1 MPEAADIQ
9 AIVASLSSNPFA
21 TIVTDNRKPDNPIVA
36 ANDAFFDLTGYCAE
50 EVIGRN
56 CRFLAGIGSEPEA
69 QAALRVAIA
78 EGTPA
83 VVELWNYRKD
93 GSPFRNALMI
103 APILDNFG
111 NAVFF
116 VGSQL
121 EVRNQSLQNI
131 RPLQSRRRVLA
142 LTSKQRRVLLLMTQ
156 GHRDR
161 HATFSDAE
169 IQTCLT
175 LYDRRSRVEAKMRC
189 LKLLGER
196 LMART
201 FDRHTT
207 ELHIRAALL
216 NRFIRLGTP
225 KTTRVA

>member
-161 HATFSDAE
+161 HIGEQLGIGGSAVKR
-169 IQTCLT
+169 L
-175 LYDRRSRVEAKMRC
+175 RSR
-189 LKLLGER
+189 LLGKLGVSSPAEAIRIGIEAGLASLHKEIAAPPER
-196 LMART
+196 RARS
-201 FDRHTT
+201 FRSS
-207 ELHIRAALL
+207 A
-216 NRFIRLGTP
+216 
-225 KTTRVA
+225 